1 MKKNKIL
8 ALALTGVLGVSSI
21 IAPSVAVEA
30 SPSSVSEADSL
41 ISNLNDK
48 ENKAISRL
56 KEIEKEIKNNEEKAD
71 ELLAEMKES
80 ETTLDKL
87 RTEIEDLKVVIE
99 KREVHLAEQA
109 RALQVVGESGNVVK
123 FVLNSESLNEIVSR
137 MDVVSTLL
145 SSNEQTI
152 VEQNKDK
159 EAVEVKETETVKKQ
173 EDQAKLAGELETNK
187 ATLEEKQNEQEKVI
201 AEISADKSL
210 AKSER
215 EQLVARARRAVNLTR
230 SSTSGSSDTVTTA
243 SSSASGNSNISSS
256 SNTSSSSSSSSSSN
270 SSKNDQKP
278 TTTPPKATNGSVVGI
293 AQGLT
298 GIPYDYGGGTTS
310 GFDCSGF
317 TTYVFNQAGK
327 SLPRTASGQY
337 AGTTRISRSQAQPGD
352 LVFFRQGGGIDHVG
366 IYLGGGKFIGSQT
379 STGVA
384 VSTIDSGYWSNYVAG
399 FGR

>member
-71 ELLAEMKES
+71 ELLAEMKET
-80 ETTLDKL
+80 ETTLDEL

-123 FVLNSESLNEIVSR
+123 FVLNAESLNEIVSR

-152 VEQNKDK
+152 VDQNKDK

-215 EQLVARARRAVNLTR
+215 EQLVAQARRAVDLTR
-230 SSTSGSSDTVTTA
+230 SSNSGSSGSVTTA
-243 SSSASGNSNISSS
+243 SSSASGNSN
-256 SNTSSSSSSSSSSN
+256 TSSSSN

-298 GIPYDYGGGTTS
+298 GIPYHYGGGTTS

-352 LVFFRQGGGIDHVG
+352 LVFFRQGGGVDHVG

-384 VSTIDSGYWSNYVAG
+384 VSTIDSGYWANYFVG

>member
-71 ELLAEMKES
+71 ELLAEMKET
-80 ETTLDKL
+80 ETTLDEL

-123 FVLNSESLNEIVSR
+123 FVLNAESLNEIVSR

-215 EQLVARARRAVNLTR
+215 EQLVAQARRAVDLTR
-230 SSTSGSSDTVTTA
+230 SSNSGLSGSVTTA
-243 SSSASGNSNISSS
+243 SSSASGNSN
-256 SNTSSSSSSSSSSN
+256 TSSSSN

-298 GIPYDYGGGTTS
+298 GIPYHYGGGTTS

-352 LVFFRQGGGIDHVG
+352 LVFFRQGGGVDHVG

-384 VSTIDSGYWSNYVAG
+384 VSTIDSGYWANYFVG